1 MANQA
6 CNRESSAGGTGA
18 LTERHAPFF
27 VRAPVHPAGFPAHR
41 CLMAIATTV
50 AAASESI
57 PSMLRTGDAP
67 RPLLLP
73 IA

>member
-18 LTERHAPFF
+18 LTERDAPFF

-41 CLMAIATTV
+41 RLMAIETTV
-50 AAASESI
+50 VAARE
-57 PSMLRTGDAP
+57 
-67 RPLLLP
+67 
-73 IA
+73 